1 MSGDVE
7 RVAEALH
14 VHGCIYAFAPIKT
27 CPYGHRRVA
36 QAILAPGG
44 VVAGMVA
51 EAWAGAADE
60 PGEVNT
66 VPTPGQL
73 LRRLAD
79 ADADQRLEWA
89 SRTIENAET
98 VNRCFVHNHVGRI
111 ASLERQLRDARDGA
125 AEVRARVEA
134 VLARRCMHND
144 PECGCGMFDGDE
156 LRAALADPDAEY
168 LPRPY
173 CALKA
178 EHAGM
183 HWDGDGAH
191 WGRSG
196 PESAPGAPQGVGPV
210 SVDPGDELGPQ
221 IGAESDS
228 EPIIRYAELDD
239 GTEEFDEFIAHNATV
254 HFEAMD
260 DSDFWIGVTLPD
272 GRSWSINC
280 GARNSRAKGYAI
292 CEED

>member
-1 MSGDVE
+1 MSGDVERHEPCADCVRCATCRREWKGQGVSGDVE
-7 RVAEALH
+7 RVAAAL
-14 VHGCIYAFAPIKT
+14 A
-27 CPYGHRRVA
+27 GHLDCWPVEEGVGYQVGWRCECGTETTSEDDVERGHEWHAAHLAEVL
-36 QAILAPGG
+36 LAPGG

-51 EAWAGAADE
+51 ERMSAARLGGVE
-60 PGEVNT
+60 YGE
-66 VPTPGQL
+66 
-73 LRRLAD
+73 RR
-79 ADADQRLEWA
+79 
-89 SRTIENAET
+89 
-98 VNRCFVHNHVGRI
+98 
-111 ASLERQLRDARDGA
+111 GA

-134 VLARRCMHND
+134 ALARRCLHNE
-144 PECGCGMFDGDE
+144 PECGCGMFDGDD
-156 LRAALADPDAEY
+156 LRAALADPETAA
-168 LPRPY
+168 P
-173 CALKA
+173 AT
-178 EHAGM
+178 
-183 HWDGDGAH
+183 
-191 WGRSG
+191 
-196 PESAPGAPQGVGPV
+196 ESATRAPQGVAPV

-260 DSDFWIGVTLPD
+260 DAQWWIGVTLPD